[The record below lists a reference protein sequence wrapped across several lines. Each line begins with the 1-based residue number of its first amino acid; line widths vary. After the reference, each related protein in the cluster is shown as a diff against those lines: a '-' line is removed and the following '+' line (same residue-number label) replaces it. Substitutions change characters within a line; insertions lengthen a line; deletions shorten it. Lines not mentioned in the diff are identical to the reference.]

1 MTRFFIPSC
10 VLVLAL
16 SGLFVLP
23 GAGASD
29 RSDHEL
35 ARAAVQAGEVLPLPA
50 LLDRLSRTHPGH
62 VLELELE
69 REDGRWIYEVKLL
82 QSGGQLMKLD
92 VDAASGEVLE
102 AKQKNS
108 APPVLPSP
116 QPK

>member
-10 VLVLAL
+10 VLALAL

-35 ARAAVQAGEVLPLPA
+35 ARAAVRAGEVLPLPT
-50 LLDRLSRTHPGH
+50 LLDRLSRTHPGQ

-69 REDGRWIYEVKLL
+69 REDERWIYEIKLL
-82 QSGGQLMKLD
+82 QAGGQLMKLE
-92 VDAASGEVLE
+92 VDAGTGDVLE
-102 AKQKNS
+102 TKQKESHRS
-108 APPVLPSP
+108 APSSP
-116 QPK
+116 RPR